1 MTVTSAHAKNPL
13 LGWDISASAKADAG
27 EKIARVQIIIND
39 SSEYDKT
46 FDPPISSWQ
55 EQLSQQGEYPG
66 DNTVAVIATNDK
78 GDDTESEDSWT

>member
-13 LGWDISASAKADAG
+13 LGWDISASAKTDAG

>member
-46 FDPPISSWQ
+46 FDPPISSWK

-66 DNTVAVIATNDK
+66 DNAVEVIATNDK

>member
-66 DNTVAVIATNDK
+66 DNTVEVIATNDK

>member
-1 MTVTSAHAKNPL
+1 MTVTSAHVKNPL

-27 EKIARVQIIIND
+27 EKIARVQIIING

-46 FDPPISSWQ
+46 FASPISGWQ

-66 DNTVAVIATNDK
+66 DNTVQVIATSDK
-78 GDDTESEDSWT
+78 DEDTESEDSWS